1 MSKLT
6 LSFKDRV
13 LRVYPVLKG
22 SMLIGSDP
30 NCTIHIDSLALQAQH
45 ARIDTQEQTS
55 TIVDLSSPDGTF
67 VNQNKITEH
76 PLKDGDLIRVGKHTL
91 TYTYEEVEDMPS
103 ASPPPAA
110 TNVEEDQPTIEET
123 EEPSSQTETRS
134 GFLQIMSGAN
144 LGKTMS
150 LNRAMTN
157 LGKPGVAT
165 AIIAKRNDG
174 YFISHLEG
182 KQPPLVG
189 NTPIGDKTEKLNDG
203 DIIQIGNIKMQFYL
217 E

>member
-22 SMLIGSDP
+22 SMLVGSDP
-30 NCTIHIDSLALQAQH
+30 SCTIHIDSLALQSQH
-45 ARIDTQEQTS
+45 ARIDTVDQTS
-55 TIVDLSSPDGTF
+55 SITDLGSADGTY
-67 VNQNKITEH
+67 VNQNKISEQ

-91 TYTYEEVEDMPS
+91 TYTYEEVEEM
-103 ASPPPAA
+103 AEVPPPLPE
-110 TNVEEDQPTIEET
+110 VEEQPVIEE
-123 EEPSSQTETRS
+123 EQSAELETRA

-165 AIIAKRNDG
+165 AIIAKRNEG
-174 YFISHLEG
+174 YYISHLEG
-182 KQPPLVG
+182 KKPPLVG
-189 NTPIGDKTEKLNDG
+189 NNPIGDKTEKLNDG
-203 DIIQIGNIKMQFYL
+203 DVIQIGNIKMQFYL

>member
-30 NCTIHIDSLALQAQH
+30 SCTIHIDSLALQGQH
-45 ARIDTQEQTS
+45 ARIDTEDQTS
-55 TIVDLSSPDGTF
+55 TITDLGSDDGTF
-67 VNQNKITEH
+67 VNQTKISEH

-91 TYTYEEVEDMPS
+91 TYTYEEVAEMEEAPPPLPEVVEETIDEDSS
-103 ASPPPAA
+103 ASL
-110 TNVEEDQPTIEET
+110 TMEMEM
-123 EEPSSQTETRS
+123 RH

-165 AIIAKRNDG
+165 AIIAKRNEG
-174 YFISHLEG
+174 YFLSHLEG
-182 KQPPLVG
+182 KKSPEIGGQA
-189 NTPIGDKTEKLNDG
+189 IGDKTEKLNDG

>member
-22 SMLIGSDP
+22 TMIIGSDP
-30 NCTIHIDSLALQAQH
+30 NCTIHIDSLAVQGQH
-45 ARIDTQEQTS
+45 ARIDTEDQSS
-55 TIVDLSSPDGTF
+55 TITDLGSEEGTF
-67 VNQNKITEH
+67 VNQQQISEH
-76 PLKDGDLIRVGKHTL
+76 PLKDNDLIRVGKHTL
-91 TYTYEEVEDMPS
+91 TYSYEQVEEM
-103 ASPPPAA
+103 AEAPPPLPD
-110 TNVEEDQPTIEET
+110 VEEQPVIEAE
-123 EEPSSQTETRS
+123 QTVGLESRA

-165 AIIAKRNDG
+165 AIIAKRNEG
-174 YFISHLEG
+174 YYISHLEG
-182 KQPPLVG
+182 KIPPRIG
-189 NTPIGDKTEKLNDG
+189 NNPIGDKTEKLNDG
-203 DIIQIGNIKMQFYL
+203 DVIQIGNIKMQFYL

>member
-6 LSFKDRV
+6 LAFKERV
-13 LRVYPVLKG
+13 LKVYPVLKG

-30 NCTIHIDSLALQAQH
+30 SCTIHIDSLALQGQH
-45 ARIDTQEQTS
+45 ARIDTEDQASILT
-55 TIVDLSSPDGTF
+55 DLGSADGTF
-67 VNQNKITEH
+67 VNQNKISEH

-91 TYTYEEVEDMPS
+91 TYMYEEIADIAE
-103 ASPPPAA
+103 APPPLPE
-110 TNVEEDQPTIEET
+110 VEEQPEVEE
-123 EEPSSQTETRS
+123 EEQSAELETRA

-157 LGKPGVAT
+157 LGKPGVST
-165 AIIAKRNDG
+165 AVIAKRNEG
-174 YFISHLEG
+174 FYISHLEG
-182 KQPPLVG
+182 KKPPMIG
-189 NTPIGDKTEKLNDG
+189 NNPIGDKTEKLTDG
-203 DIIQIGNIKMQFYL
+203 DIIQIGNIRMQFYL